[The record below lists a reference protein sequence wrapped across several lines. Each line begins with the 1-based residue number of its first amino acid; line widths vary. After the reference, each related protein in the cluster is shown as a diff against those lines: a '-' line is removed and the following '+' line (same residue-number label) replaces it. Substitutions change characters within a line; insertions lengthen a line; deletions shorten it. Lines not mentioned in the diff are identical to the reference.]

1 MRREI
6 CINAAAV
13 TILVATLVLVGC
25 ALKARIYNLDT
36 GQVLVA
42 TFNYSGSGKGP
53 IEITLPS
60 GEVCKGEYLTVAGG
74 SMAWGSVFATVYG
87 PAGSATATDTGYS
100 GSIENKQK
108 GSAIVTGNQ
117 GTVVEC
123 EYVTTAA
130 GAEGYGACKDNKG
143 NRYKLMF

>member
-1 MRREI
+1 
-6 CINAAAV
+6 
-13 TILVATLVLVGC
+13 
-25 ALKARIYNLDT
+25 
-36 GQVLVA
+36 
-42 TFNYSGSGKGP
+42 
-53 IEITLPS
+53 
-60 GEVCKGEYLTVAGG
+60 
-74 SMAWGSVFATVYG
+74 MAWGSVFATVYG

-123 EYVTTAA
+123 EYVTSAF
-130 GAEGYGACKDNKG
+130 GAQGYGACKDNKG